1 MLAHVLEGLSADA
14 WRRRNGCG
22 AVVISLAQTGV
33 SILYIA
39 DPKIGQAASEEAARQ
54 EDVMAAL
61 AEKALHVLW
70 QLRCHL
76 TILVEHLS
84 LLVGENSFYSILS
97 APGEG
102 CLPARNHAYL
112 FATSPQFF
120 ELAKQLESSLIQLF
134 EVPSSTCGRNS
145 SVELK
150 IEEMLPHVLGLL
162 AKMGRESMV
171 PLASNVLHCIAE
183 LTWLR
188 SNPSVGARIAGHQQ
202 ACGRSMEDLLCAP
215 LCFWPRHV
223 DAGVSLME
231 EMSKSLSVL
240 PPVSRNREWLRLAL
254 EQPGL
259 EELRNTSE
267 LCEQGSQDVG
277 GYLHTLEQ
285 VSNVSPV
292 LVYSDGSQPEVDEA
306 DADEQHSHR
315 CGMRTLAPVPNACLY
330 KHACAG
336 AHHRVLLR
344 INGELLPAAA
354 RVNDVAAGTATGRP
368 CSVTILNDIL
378 LVSLQGEA
386 TGNGSVQASSSTTI
400 FYLPETLVVRIR
412 CSVDCQRRLL
422 CA

>member
-1 MLAHVLEGLSADA
+1 MLV
-14 WRRRNGCG
+14 WGCG
-22 AVVISLAQTGV
+22 CGCGCGCVF
-33 SILYIA
+33 YIA
-39 DPKIGQAASEEAARQ
+39 DPKIGQTASEEAARQ

-70 QLRCHL
+70 QLRPHL

-120 ELAKQLESSLIQLF
+120 ELAKQLQSSLNQLF
-134 EVPSSTCGRNS
+134 EAPSPTCDRKS

-171 PLASNVLHCIAE
+171 PLASNVLRCIAE

-188 SNPSVGARIAGHQQ
+188 SDPSVGARIAGHQQ
-202 ACGRSMEDLLCAP
+202 ACGMSMEDLLCAP

-223 DAGVSLME
+223 DAGMTLME
-231 EMSKSLSVL
+231 EMDESLRVL
-240 PPVSRNREWLRLAL
+240 PPASRNREWLHLAL

-259 EELRNTSE
+259 EELRNTSQ

-292 LVYSDGSQPEVDEA
+292 LMYSDGSQSDVDESG
-306 DADEQHSHR
+306 ADEQQSHR
-315 CGMRTLAPVPNACLY
+315 CGMRALAPVPNACLY
-330 KHACAG
+330 KHARAG

-354 RVNDVAAGTATGRP
+354 RVNDVAAGTATGCP

-378 LVSLQGEA
+378 LVSLKGEA

-412 CSVDCQRRLL
+412 CSVDWQRRLL